1 MSIFKPRAIPCPHC
15 ATRERRLVAHSINAD
30 RRPDL
35 RQAILDDR
43 FQRFDCGGCG
53 QRFAVDGPFFYFDL
67 GRRQWLGVYPARWE
81 RGWRAL
87 EAEVERS
94 HRDAA
99 VECAP
104 RMIREIAPELV
115 VRVVFGLPALRDKL
129 LCFESGIDDVSLEIL
144 KLRLMLEG
152 DPLHFTPS
160 DRPTLSRAGEPLRL
174 TTVREREL
182 LELQVERRRLD
193 ECADPAWQA
202 ARTQLGGGAY
212 VDVGRIM
219 LSGNAAISEGSDRAR
234 PAARPP
240 VPPSDR

>member
-1 MSIFKPRAIPCPHC
+1 MSIFKPRTIPCPHC
-15 ATRERRLVAHSINAD
+15 ETRQRRLVAHSINAD

-53 QRFAVDGPFFYFDL
+53 RRFAVDGPFFYFDL

-99 VECAP
+99 VEHAP
-104 RMIREIAPELV
+104 RMIRELAPGLT
-115 VRVVFGLPALRDKL
+115 VRAVFGLPALRDKL
-129 LCFESGIDDVSLEIL
+129 LCFESGIDDVALEIL

-152 DPLHFTPS
+152 DPLRFTPS
-160 DRPTLSRAGEPLRL
+160 DRPKLSRAGDPLRL
-174 TTVREREL
+174 LTVRKSEL

-193 ECADPAWQA
+193 ESGDPAWQA
-202 ARTQLGGGAY
+202 ARAQLGGGAY

-219 LSGNAAISEGSDRAR
+219 LIGNDAISAGSGRAR
-234 PAARPP
+234 PAARRP
-240 VPPSDR
+240 VPPPDR